1 LCAEALQRAGAEKVC
16 FEKYNFKGDLTGM
29 KGIQGITSKAKA
41 TIFWVK
47 NKKTALGIEDFIPF
61 IPFIPVR

>member
-29 KGIQGITSKAKA
+29 KGIQGITAKA
-41 TIFWVK
+41 TAYYPDSKLFS
-47 NKKTALGIEDFIPF
+47 ASRLLHDY
-61 IPFIPVR
+61 